1 MHGDFSSGS
10 VVKNLSDSAGDT
22 NSIPGPGIKIPYT
35 LGQLIP
41 TTNKQL
47 LTPVRLEP
55 VLCTTRSHYDKKPA
69 HHNPSVTPAHCNR
82 RKPVWHPRPST
93 AKKIF

>member
-41 TTNKQL
+41 WATTTNACAPRACAL
-47 LTPVRLEP
+47 HHE
-55 VLCTTRSHYDKKPA
+55 KPL
-69 HHNPSVTPAHCNR
+69 
-82 RKPVWHPRPST
+82 W
-93 AKKIF
+93 